1 MNTQTT
7 LLLKSL
13 GKIKS
18 EISLIKENN
27 AKKIYLKDSI
37 QNIKITNKLKK
48 PSLQGKS
55 GFDKKTKEHFDSIW
69 EFAYFKYQ
77 TEILGNIC
85 KRNYT
90 YYIEYINDKGKKA
103 KFYPDFSCCGMFVEV
118 KGIFRESDLLKQTAS
133 IGKVEFIDKNGIIPI
148 IKELNSKLPNW
159 KGEFDEDKFY
169 VKHKFGKIK
178 IN

>member
-1 MNTQTT
+1 MASQTT
-7 LLLKSL
+7 LLLKNL
-13 GKIKS
+13 EKIKS
-18 EISLIKENN
+18 EISQIKENN
-27 AKKIYLKDSI
+27 IKKVYLKD
-37 QNIKITNKLKK
+37 NIRHIELTSKVRK

-90 YYIEYINDKGKKA
+90 YYIEYVNDKGKKS

-133 IGKVEFIDKNGIIPI
+133 IGKVEFIDKDGIIPI
-148 IKELNSKLPNW
+148 IKELNLKLPNW
-159 KGEFDEDKFY
+159 KEEFDEDKFCI
-169 VKHKFGKIK
+169 KHKFGKIK